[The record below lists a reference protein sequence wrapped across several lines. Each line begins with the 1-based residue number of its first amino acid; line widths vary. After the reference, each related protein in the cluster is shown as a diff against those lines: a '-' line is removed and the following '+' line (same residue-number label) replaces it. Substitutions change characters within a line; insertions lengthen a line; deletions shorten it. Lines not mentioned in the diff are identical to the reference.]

1 MDIAG
6 WLHRL
11 GLGQYEPV
19 FRDNDI
25 DGAVLPSLTTE
36 DLGITSV
43 GHRRRLLEAIA
54 APREGDEPT
63 RPTAVADAAPS
74 RLVMAG
80 DRGPRA
86 GKAFENAVLIVRQ
99 RPGKSAWPAG
109 KVHRHSIWS
118 GRTTQVSMWKGAWS
132 RTCRITSRRA

>member
-1 MDIAG
+1 M
-6 WLHRL
+6 LHRVEVRVV
-11 GLGQYEPV
+11 QV
-19 FRDNDI
+19 SRKVSIIADR
-25 DGAVLPSLTTE
+25 VLPVPPLPM
-36 DLGITSV
+36 
-43 GHRRRLLEAIA
+43 
-54 APREGDEPT
+54 PRSPW
-63 RPTAVADAAPS
+63 
-74 RLVMAG
+74 LVIAG
-80 DRGPRA
+80 DRDSRA